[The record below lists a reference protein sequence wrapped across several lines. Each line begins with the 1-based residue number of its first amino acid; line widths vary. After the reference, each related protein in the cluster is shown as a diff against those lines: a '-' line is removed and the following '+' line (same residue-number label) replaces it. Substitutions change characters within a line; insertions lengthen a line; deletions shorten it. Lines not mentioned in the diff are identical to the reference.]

1 MEATM
6 LNLNIF
12 LKGFY
17 MFIENFE
24 FNNSELYTEMVYGA
38 LKDKLTDKRF
48 LDTCNN
54 LLKETTKDDWNKAY
68 GFKGRPAVKDWV
80 DAFIPKA
87 IEKSRYVKC
96 KITGVNLKE
105 IYFDYPDDY
114 LEELNQNRSVK
125 LEAGDSL
132 NKNNRLP
139 QLEAIKTN
147 LIKKI

>member
-1 MEATM
+1 
-6 LNLNIF
+6 
-12 LKGFY
+12 

-24 FNNSELYTEMVYGA
+24 FTNSELYTEMVYGA

-48 LDTCNN
+48 LDTCNY

-87 IEKSRYVKC
+87 IEKERYVKC
-96 KITGVNLKE
+96 PITDANLKE

-114 LEELNQNRSVK
+114 LEELNQNKQVK
-125 LEAGDSL
+125 LEAGNSL

>member
-1 MEATM
+1 M
-6 LNLNIF
+6 LNLKTF

-24 FNNSELYTEMVYGA
+24 FTNSELYSEMVYNS

-54 LLKETTKDDWNKAY
+54 ILKETTKDDWNKAY
-68 GFKGRPAVKDWV
+68 GFKGRPAVKDWI
-80 DAFIPKA
+80 DAFIPKP
-87 IEKSRYVKC
+87 IEKERYKKC
-96 KITGVNLKE
+96 PTTGAMLKE

-114 LEELNQNRSVK
+114 LEELNQNKQGK
-125 LEAGDSL
+125 LEAGDGL

-139 QLEAIKTN
+139 QLQAIKTN

>member
-1 MEATM
+1 M
-6 LNLNIF
+6 LNLNTF

-68 GFKGRPAVKDWV
+68 GFKGRPAVKDWI

-87 IEKSRYVKC
+87 IEKTRYVKC
-96 KITGVNLKE
+96 KITGANLKE

-114 LEELNQNRSVK
+114 LEELNQHKGVKFEK
-125 LEAGDSL
+125 LEGE
-132 NKNNRLP
+132 NKNNNQVYIN
-139 QLEAIKTN
+139 QLKTSI
-147 LIKKI
+147 IKKI

>member
-1 MEATM
+1 METTM
-6 LNLNIF
+6 LNLNTF

-24 FNNSELYTEMVYGA
+24 FTNSELYTEIVYGA

-96 KITGVNLKE
+96 PITGANLKE

-114 LEELNQNRSVK
+114 LAELNQNKQAK
-125 LEAGDSL
+125 LEVANSL

>member
-1 MEATM
+1 
-6 LNLNIF
+6 
-12 LKGFY
+12 

-24 FNNSELYTEMVYGA
+24 FTNSELYTEMVYGA
-38 LKDKLTDKRF
+38 LKDRLTDKRF

-54 LLKETTKDDWNKAY
+54 ILKETTKDDWNKAY

-87 IEKSRYVKC
+87 IEKSRHVKC
-96 KITGVNLKE
+96 PITGANLKE

-114 LEELNQNRSVK
+114 LEELNQNKQVK
-125 LEAGDSL
+125 LEAGNSL

-139 QLEAIKTN
+139 QLEAIKTS
-147 LIKKI
+147 LIKKYD

>member
-1 MEATM
+1 
-6 LNLNIF
+6 
-12 LKGFY
+12 

-24 FNNSELYTEMVYGA
+24 FTNSELYTEMVYGA

-68 GFKGRPAVKDWV
+68 GFKGRPAVKDWI

-96 KITGVNLKE
+96 KITGANLKE
-105 IYFDYPDDY
+105 IYFDYPNDY
-114 LEELNQNRSVK
+114 LEELNQSRRVK

-147 LIKKI
+147 IIKN